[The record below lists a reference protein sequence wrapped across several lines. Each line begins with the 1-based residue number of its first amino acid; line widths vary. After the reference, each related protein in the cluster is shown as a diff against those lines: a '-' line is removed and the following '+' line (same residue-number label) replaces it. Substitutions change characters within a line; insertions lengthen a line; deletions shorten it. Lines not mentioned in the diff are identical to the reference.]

1 MGGGREHGALRGDH
15 RARGRPGLG
24 PRHRLVP
31 VRGRARA
38 PLPRVVVGGVAQ
50 VVVDEGVLGERVLG
64 LGLGALRTDG
74 WTARRQPGGRGAGG
88 SSGGPWTLGRSQTGG
103 AMRERGRGQQG

>member
-15 RARGRPGLG
+15 RAWGRPGLG

-74 WTARRQPGGRGAGG
+74 WTARRQPGGWGELRGPVDTG
-88 SSGGPWTLGRSQTGG
+88 GG